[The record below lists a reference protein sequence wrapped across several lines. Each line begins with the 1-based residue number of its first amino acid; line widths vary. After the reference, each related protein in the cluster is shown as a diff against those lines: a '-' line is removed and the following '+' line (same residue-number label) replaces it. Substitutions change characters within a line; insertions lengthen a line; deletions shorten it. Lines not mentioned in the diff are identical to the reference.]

1 MHISEGVLSTGIIA
15 ISTIVLAPLIINSIR
30 KLDPDDVSKVA
41 LLSALFFVVS
51 TIHLPLG
58 VTSVHFMMLGI
69 IGIMLGWHSF
79 TALLIALLLQAM
91 LIGFGGISSLS
102 ANTLNTGI
110 GALSGFYLF
119 KLLKDRLPTVV
130 VSFLVGFVPILI
142 ASVGIAVAL
151 LFSSEDFLIVAQTA
165 LIAHLP
171 LAVVEGI
178 MMVFLFKTLQK
189 YQIKGLT
196 I

>member
-1 MHISEGVLSTGIIA
+1 MHISEGVLSTGVIVATSIA
-15 ISTIVLAPLIINSIR
+15 LAPLIINSVR
-30 KLDPDDVSKVA
+30 KLHSNDVSKVA

-51 TIHLPLG
+51 TIHLPIG

-91 LIGFGGISSLS
+91 LIGFGGISSLF

-110 GALSGFYLF
+110 GALTGYYLF
-119 KLLKDRLPTVV
+119 KLLKDRLPTVI
-130 VSFLVGFVPILI
+130 VSFLIGFIPILV
-142 ASVGIAVAL
+142 ASIGIAVAL
-151 LFSSEDFLIVAQTA
+151 LFSNGEFLIVAQTA
-165 LIAHLP
+165 LLAHLP
-171 LAVVEGI
+171 LAVVEGV

-189 YQIKGLT
+189 YQIKGLK

>member
-1 MHISEGVLSTGIIA
+1 MHISEGVLSGSVIA
-15 ISTIVLAPLIINSIR
+15 ISSIALIPLVINSVR
-30 KLDPDDVSKVA
+30 KLHPDDVSKVA

-51 TIHLPLG
+51 TIHLPIG

-110 GALSGFYLF
+110 GALTGFYLF
-119 KLLKDRLPTVV
+119 KLLKDRLPVVV
-130 VSFLVGFVPILI
+130 VSFLVGFVPILV
-142 ASVGIAVAL
+142 ASIGIAVAL
-151 LFSSEDFLIVAQTA
+151 LFSNGEFLIVAQTA

-189 YQIKGLT
+189 YQIKGLK

>member
-1 MHISEGVLSTGIIA
+1 MHISEGVLSVGVIA
-15 ISTIVLAPLIINSIR
+15 TSSIVLTPLIINSVR
-30 KLDPDDVSKVA
+30 KLHSDDVSKVA
-41 LLSALFFVVS
+41 LLSALFFVIS
-51 TIHLPLG
+51 TIHLPIG
-58 VTSVHFMMLGI
+58 VTSVHFMMLGV

-102 ANTLNTGI
+102 VNTLNTGV
-110 GALSGFYLF
+110 GALTGFYLF
-119 KLLKDRLPTVV
+119 KLLKDRLPTAV
-130 VSFLVGFVPILI
+130 VSFLIGFIPILV

-151 LFSSEDFLIVAQTA
+151 LFSSDDFLIVAQTA
-165 LIAHLP
+165 LLAHLP
-171 LAVVEGI
+171 LAFVEGI

-189 YQIKGLT
+189 YQIKGLN

>member
-1 MHISEGVLSTGIIA
+1 MHISEGVLSAGVIA
-15 ISTIVLAPLIINSIR
+15 TSSIVLTPLIINSVR
-30 KLDPDDVSKVA
+30 KLHSDDISKVA

-51 TIHLPLG
+51 TIHLPIG

-110 GALSGFYLF
+110 GALTGFYLF

-130 VSFLVGFVPILI
+130 VSFLVGFVPILV

-151 LFSSEDFLIVAQTA
+151 LFSSGEFLIVAQTA

-171 LAVVEGI
+171 LAFVEGI

-189 YQIKGLT
+189 YQIKGLN

>member
-1 MHISEGVLSTGIIA
+1 MHISEGVLSAGVIA
-15 ISTIVLAPLIINSIR
+15 TSSIVLAPLIINSIR
-30 KLDPDDVSKVA
+30 KLHSDDVSKVA
-41 LLSALFFVVS
+41 LLSALFFVIS
-51 TIHLPLG
+51 TIHLPIG
-58 VTSVHFMMLGI
+58 VTSVHFMMLGV

-110 GALSGFYLF
+110 GALTGFYLF
-119 KLLKDRLPTVV
+119 KLLKDKLPTVV
-130 VSFLVGFVPILI
+130 VSFLVGFVPILV

-151 LFSSEDFLIVAQTA
+151 LFSSGDFLIVAQTA

-171 LAVVEGI
+171 LALVEGI

-189 YQIKGLT
+189 YQIKGLKL
-196 I
+196 

>member
-171 LAVVEGI
+171 LAVVEGV

>member
-1 MHISEGVLSTGIIA
+1 MHISEGVLSGSVIA
-15 ISTIVLAPLIINSIR
+15 ISSIALIPLVINSVR
-30 KLDPDDVSKVA
+30 KLHPDDVSKVA

-51 TIHLPLG
+51 TIHLPIG

-110 GALSGFYLF
+110 GALTGFYLF
-119 KLLKDRLPTVV
+119 KLLKDRLPVVV
-130 VSFLVGFVPILI
+130 VSFLVGFIPILV
-142 ASVGIAVAL
+142 ASIGIAVAL
-151 LFSSEDFLIVAQTA
+151 LFSNGEFLIVAQTA

-189 YQIKGLT
+189 YQIKGLK

>member
-1 MHISEGVLSTGIIA
+1 MHISEGVLSAGVIA
-15 ISTIVLAPLIINSIR
+15 ISSIALIPLVINSVR
-30 KLDPDDVSKVA
+30 KLHPDDVSKVA

-51 TIHLPLG
+51 TIHLPIG

-110 GALSGFYLF
+110 GALTGFYLF
-119 KLLKDRLPTVV
+119 KLLKDRLPVVV
-130 VSFLVGFVPILI
+130 VSFLVGFVPILV
-142 ASVGIAVAL
+142 ASIGIAVAL
-151 LFSSEDFLIVAQTA
+151 LFSNGEFLIVAQTA

-189 YQIKGLT
+189 YQIKGLK

>member
-1 MHISEGVLSTGIIA
+1 MHISEGVLSVGVIATSSIIL
-15 ISTIVLAPLIINSIR
+15 VPLIINSIR
-30 KLDPDDVSKVA
+30 KLHSDDVSKVA

-110 GALSGFYLF
+110 GALTGFYLF

-130 VSFLVGFVPILI
+130 VSFLVGFIPILV
-142 ASVGIAVAL
+142 ASIGIAVAL
-151 LFSSEDFLIVAQTA
+151 LFSSEEFLIVAQTA

-189 YQIKGLT
+189 YQIKGLN